1 MAEASQ
7 RLRDALGG
15 GMAGAALVPNAAVT
29 LVLAAVA
36 RDLAEGAE
44 MARKALSDGTAIATL
59 EALVA
64 TE

>member
-1 MAEASQ
+1 
-7 RLRDALGG
+7 
-15 GMAGAALVPNAAVT
+15 VT
-29 LVLAAVA
+29 LVLAGVV

-44 MARKALSDGTAIATL
+44 MAREALIDGTAIATL